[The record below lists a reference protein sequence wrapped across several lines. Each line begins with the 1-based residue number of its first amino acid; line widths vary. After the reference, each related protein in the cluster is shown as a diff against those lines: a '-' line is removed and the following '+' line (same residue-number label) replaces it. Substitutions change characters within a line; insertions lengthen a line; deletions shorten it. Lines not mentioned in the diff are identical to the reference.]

1 MFTQDAFHAGPI
13 TASQATLTIVDPIV
27 SIVIGVGL
35 FDDEL
40 RGGIGALAFDAVVLL
55 VMCAGLFVLT
65 QSPLIAGATD
75 HEHLGEVSPRC
86 TTTEKVREASPSGR

>member
-1 MFTQDAFHAGPI
+1 MLTQDAFRAGPI

-40 RGGIGALAFDAVVLL
+40 RGGVGALSLDALALL

-65 QSPLIAGATD
+65 QSPLIAGSVAQ
-75 HEHLGEVSPRC
+75 EHLGRSRMAHSAS
-86 TTTEKVREASPSGR
+86 KVRERSASGR